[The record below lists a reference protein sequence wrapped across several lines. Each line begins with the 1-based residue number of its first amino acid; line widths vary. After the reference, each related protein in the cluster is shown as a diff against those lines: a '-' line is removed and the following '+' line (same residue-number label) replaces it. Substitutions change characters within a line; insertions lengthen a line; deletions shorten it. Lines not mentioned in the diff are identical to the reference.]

1 MNFSTIFDL
10 CFLLKFFK
18 RGHDYPVTGRGHD
31 YPKYGSRVKFGTNFQ
46 GKSSMAMLVGEDV
59 FMSVE

>member
-18 RGHDYPVTGRGHD
+18 RGHDYPVTGRAYDH
-31 YPKYGSRVKFGTNFQ
+31 PKYG
-46 GKSSMAMLVGEDV
+46 KSDQLRDYNTHHEGRA
-59 FMSVE
+59 FA